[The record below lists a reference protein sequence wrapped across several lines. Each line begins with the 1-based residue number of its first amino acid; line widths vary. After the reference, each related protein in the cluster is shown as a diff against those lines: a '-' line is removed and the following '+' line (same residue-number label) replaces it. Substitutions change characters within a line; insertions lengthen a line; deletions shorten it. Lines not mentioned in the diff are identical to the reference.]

1 MGCLHHAATDGRGRC
16 PMRRSGKCSTLTL
29 ALIPTFRRETMDVLE
44 QLDRLG
50 PALEGVVSHISPDQ
64 LERPTP
70 CAKFTVRGVLEHMIG
85 GATMFSA
92 AFRDEAP
99 GEPDLSDPLGS
110 FGPAVGNLLATLH
123 EPGRLDQVVA
133 APWGE
138 VPARDFAQFLVL
150 DGTVHG
156 YDLATATGQAYAPDD
171 ALVGQLYGFAGPA
184 LEGMR
189 DGDTFAEAT
198 VAPADATPIER
209 LAALTGRTVTR

>member
-1 MGCLHHAATDGRGRC
+1 
-16 PMRRSGKCSTLTL
+16 
-29 ALIPTFRRETMDVLE
+29 MDVLE

-50 PALEGVVSHISPDQ
+50 PALEGVVTHITPDQ
-64 LERPTP
+64 LDRPTP

-85 GATMFSA
+85 GATMFSV
-92 AFRDEAP
+92 AFGETP

-110 FGPAVGNLLATLH
+110 FGPAVGGLLATLH

-138 VPARDFAQFLVL
+138 VPAREFAQFLVL

-156 YDLATATGQAYAPDD
+156 YDLATATGQAYAPDV
-171 ALVGQLYGFAGPA
+171 AMVEELYGFAGPA

-198 VAPADATPIER
+198 VPPADATAIER